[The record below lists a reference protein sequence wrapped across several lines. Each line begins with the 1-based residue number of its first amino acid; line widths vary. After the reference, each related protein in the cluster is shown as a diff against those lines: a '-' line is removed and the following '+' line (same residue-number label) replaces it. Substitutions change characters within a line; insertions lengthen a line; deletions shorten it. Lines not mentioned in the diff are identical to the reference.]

1 MNNNIVL
8 RAENLSKYF
17 GGNCAVD
24 HLNLSIPKG
33 CICGLLGRNG
43 AGKTTAIRMLLGF
56 LEPTA
61 GSSCLL
67 DCDSQALTPA
77 IRERIGYVTEGHR
90 LYRYMTIE
98 QLRRFQRSFFPGR
111 WDDRLFGDMMD
122 YFELSL
128 KSKVKHL
135 SNGQRAQVSLAL
147 AMSPNPELLIMD
159 DPTQGLD
166 AAIRRQ
172 FLEGMIHL
180 IQSQGRTILFSSH
193 ILSDVERV
201 AGRIVVIE
209 KGAVRADCTL
219 EEFQKNVRKVV
230 FKFASGV
237 PGTEDLCGL
246 LHKRQD
252 ANQLEAVVVGVGDE
266 EIEQW
271 GKEKGAEVTHF
282 VEMNL
287 EDKFIEYTQGGEG
300 KRLFEWEKI

>member
-1 MNNNIVL
+1 MNNGIVV

-17 GGNCAVD
+17 GGKCAVD

-61 GSSCLL
+61 GSSSLL
-67 DCDSQALTPA
+67 GCDSQELTPV
-77 IRERIGYVTEGHR
+77 IRERVGYVTEGHR

-98 QLRRFQRSFFPGR
+98 QLRGFQRSFFPGR
-111 WDDRLFGDMMD
+111 WDDSQFGDMMD

-128 KSKVKHL
+128 KSKIKHL

-147 AMSPNPELLIMD
+147 AMAPNPELIIMD
-159 DPTQGLD
+159 DPTLGLD

-201 AGRIVVIE
+201 ASRIVVID

-219 EEFQKNVRKVV
+219 EEFQKNVKKVI
-230 FKFASGV
+230 FKFAGGV
-237 PGTEDLCGL
+237 PDTEGLCGL
-246 LHKRQD
+246 LHKRKNT
-252 ANQLEAVVVGVGDE
+252 NQLEAVVVGVSDE
-266 EIEQW
+266 EVKAW
-271 GKEKGAEVTHF
+271 GEKKGAEVVHF

-287 EDKFIEYTQGGEG
+287 EDKFIEYTQGEGG